1 MLLLGFTA
9 AMKRG
14 VSLVLG
20 VMLGFFFFLGAVV
33 AVVADNYPNFEFV
46 QRQDESST
54 MTAAGSKST
63 TGTSSP
69 GEEAVAAAEWKSATE
84 FAKVKPNNYP
94 LFAFTKS
101 EPAAAESSKQD
112 SAAVTAAAA
121 VEEKPDNYPNFEF
134 RTEDA
139 ASIEEVNEGASSA
152 DVRTTS
158 FQTVP
163 EYKPNNYPNFEFK
176 ESTTTTAPVQMSSS
190 ASHDSSSFDQFTRD
204 SFGGSSFGGSS
215 FVTEEMEDP
224 RQAASSRS
232 STGAAFTQYESSF
245 GQGEAAVP
253 RTGSTTAYRGSDASG
268 RYASS
273 FDLTNAR
280 HQAEVRGAS
289 TQASQF
295 SNRYSSSTAS
305 EAKTNNP
312 ASVSSSSTYKGS
324 DPYARYP
331 SSFDLTNARYY
342 QSQSQ
347 SETQQMKDSATHTP
361 RSTTST
367 TYRGSDASAR
377 YPSSFDLTN
386 ARHQSAY
393 GYNAEEEAEA
403 GGSSS
408 NTQDT
413 AQFFSSDKTFDD
425 ESSAYRFNGADNK
438 YYNTDQTTFSS
449 SSFFPSFSH
458 DTKETYSSSTGRT
471 SGCSS
476 SYWSSHLSKWPRF
489 FTINSMVSD
498 AFPGAKVRMIYGTTT
513 LLQALYDTRAD
524 GYSKLLNHGVA
535 ALLNAYQ
542 MSSGSYQYSHT
553 TVIELFTNALTSRT
567 SAAQQALEF
576 QNANTGYSSE
586 AGCNV

>member
-1 MLLLGFTA
+1 LVVVVVVVLLLGFTA
-9 AMKRG
+9 AMKKG
-14 VSLVLG
+14 LSLVLG
-20 VMLGFFFFLGAVV
+20 VMLGFFFFFFLGAAV
-33 AVVADNYPNFEFV
+33 AVVAENYPNFEFV

-54 MTAAGSKST
+54 TTAAESKST

-69 GEEAVAAAEWKSATE
+69 GEAVAAAEWKSATE

-101 EPAAAESSKQD
+101 EPAAAGSSKQD
-112 SAAVTAAAA
+112 GAAVTAAAA
-121 VEEKPDNYPNFEF
+121 VEVKPDNYPNFEF

-139 ASIEEVNEGASSA
+139 ASKEEVKEGASSA

-204 SFGGSSFGGSS
+204 SFGGSS

-280 HQAEVRGAS
+280 QQAEVRGAS

-312 ASVSSSSTYKGS
+312 ADMSSSSTYKGS

-331 SSFDLTNARYY
+331 SSFDLTNGRYY

-347 SETQQMKDSATHTP
+347 SETQQIKDSVTHTP

-393 GYNAEEEAEA
+393 GYNAEEA

-408 NTQDT
+408 NTQAT
-413 AQFFSSDKTFDD
+413 AQFFSSDKTFDE

>member
-1 MLLLGFTA
+1 LFFWGGCFCCFEEEEELRYIALIALLLLVFCCRVECLVVLLFLLLGFTA
-9 AMKRG
+9 AMKNG

-20 VMLGFFFFLGAVV
+20 VTLGFFFWSAAV
-33 AVVADNYPNFEFV
+33 AVVAENYPNFEFV

-54 MTAAGSKST
+54 MTAAGSEST

-69 GEEAVAAAEWKSATE
+69 GEAVAAAEWKSATE

-101 EPAAAESSKQD
+101 EPAAAGSSKQD
-112 SAAVTAAAA
+112 SAAVTAAAS
-121 VEEKPDNYPNFEF
+121 VEVKPDNYPNFEF

-139 ASIEEVNEGASSA
+139 ASKEEVKEGASSA

-204 SFGGSSFGGSS
+204 TFGGSS

-245 GQGEAAVP
+245 GQDEAAVP
-253 RTGSTTAYRGSDASG
+253 RTGSTTAYRGSDESG

-295 SNRYSSSTAS
+295 SNRYSSSTDS

-312 ASVSSSSTYKGS
+312 ASMSSSSTYKGS

-377 YPSSFDLTN
+377 YPSSYDLTN

-393 GYNAEEEAEA
+393 GYNAEEEKEEA
-403 GGSSS
+403 GGSD
-408 NTQDT
+408 NI
-413 AQFFSSDKTFDD
+413 FFVF
-425 ESSAYRFNGADNK
+425 
-438 YYNTDQTTFSS
+438 
-449 SSFFPSFSH
+449 FFPKFQSRH
-458 DTKETYSSSTGRT
+458 KG
-471 SGCSS
+471 
-476 SYWSSHLSKWPRF
+476 
-489 FTINSMVSD
+489 N
-498 AFPGAKVRMIYGTTT
+498 
-513 LLQALYDTRAD
+513 
-524 GYSKLLNHGVA
+524 
-535 ALLNAYQ
+535 
-542 MSSGSYQYSHT
+542 
-553 TVIELFTNALTSRT
+553 LF
-567 SAAQQALEF
+567 
-576 QNANTGYSSE
+576 
-586 AGCNV
+586 